1 MNDHDIF
8 AALAKV
14 RKGAVALACATRTLV
29 PQLEEDLRQL
39 EACCAGDGAG
49 RAFAR
54 AFVDEV
60 VRPVREVVEALR
72 DFVDPFEEL
81 PADPADNQPE
91 VKPAAEQPAGEI
103 NFHRFSKLKEFT
115 VVEKAIEVVAPLRD
129 KEGSGILRL
138 EALRSPSEPGYMVAV
153 YRQISGLLPPDT
165 YDLEKPEEKPAGVCF
180 WTEYDLIQSN
190 LPTPEKALEQALGF
204 LEMRCD

>member
-1 MNDHDIF
+1 M
-8 AALAKV
+8 V
-14 RKGAVALACATRTLV
+14 S
-29 PQLEEDLRQL
+29 
-39 EACCAGDGAG
+39 
-49 RAFAR
+49 
-54 AFVDEV
+54 
-60 VRPVREVVEALR
+60 
-72 DFVDPFEEL
+72 
-81 PADPADNQPE
+81 
-91 VKPAAEQPAGEI
+91 AE
-103 NFHRFSKLKEFT
+103 R
-115 VVEKAIEVVAPLRD
+115 EVVAPLRD

>member
-60 VRPVREVVEALR
+60 VRPVRQVVEALR
-72 DFVDPFEEL
+72 DFVDPFEDL
-81 PADPADNQPE
+81 PADAGDRE
-91 VKPAAEQPAGEI
+91 RSAEPAGDQRTGGI
-103 NFHRFSKLKEFT
+103 N
-115 VVEKAIEVVAPLRD
+115 
-129 KEGSGILRL
+129 
-138 EALRSPSEPGYMVAV
+138 
-153 YRQISGLLPPDT
+153 
-165 YDLEKPEEKPAGVCF
+165 
-180 WTEYDLIQSN
+180 
-190 LPTPEKALEQALGF
+190 
-204 LEMRCD
+204 